1 VRLVATAR
9 RNGRVHATVEPIILD
24 GDDPLAA
31 GSGVHNVVEVRT
43 ALAGTLTW
51 HGAGAGGRST
61 ASALIAD
68 TIAAA
73 RSLTPYANSRHA
85 TGALR

>member
-1 VRLVATAR
+1 VQ
-9 RNGRVHATVEPIILD
+9 
-24 GDDPLAA
+24 
-31 GSGVHNVVEVRT
+31 VRT

-61 ASALIAD
+61 ASALLAD

-73 RSLTPYANSRHA
+73 RTLN
-85 TGALR
+85 GASHR

>member
-1 VRLVATAR
+1 M
-9 RNGRVHATVEPIILD
+9 EPVVLD
-24 GDDPLAA
+24 GDDPLAT

-73 RSLTPYANSRHA
+73 RGLTPRATSRFS